1 MKESRY
7 RGSIVLPDADHT
19 MKRLHYDCG
28 WKSQSIFKCN
38 VCQTRLSMNIGKNDG
53 YDLAKPRIIAHII
66 KEHPMHCYGCSN
78 CPALF
83 TTKGDFSMH
92 KCKPV

>member
-1 MKESRY
+1 
-7 RGSIVLPDADHT
+7 
-19 MKRLHYDCG
+19 
-28 WKSQSIFKCN
+28 
-38 VCQTRLSMNIGKNDG
+38 MNIGKNDG